1 MKDYFYEKINYLL
14 NKLNIKIDYEI
25 KKTDDEYN
33 FLFVQ
38 KKYDKYY
45 FNVNDKK
52 IDIDLIDIFLLHE
65 IFHIIQFEEKFPML
79 ILSDNTMKYSIIQKI
94 ITDLYNTEKMIEA
107 NYLNEAFTLH
117 QYRLNNLKLKNLKM
131 NKIDL
136 IQFEDAYRIVLN
148 HVLYHNTHILTTY
161 TKSADMKMKG
171 IITSPMELW
180 KYGTQ
185 TLMPATTFVSRDDA
199 LYHMLLPC
207 QDAKLSRFG
216 IERKGLPFF
225 NPSDKDL
232 HIYLI
237 NYDKDKIDNNTFK
250 VINQIEYVENHLRIP
265 DGVIY
270 INGIP
275 LVIFEFKSAIKENT
289 TIHDAYDQLTIRY
302 KRDIPSIFKYNAFG
316 LSAYFLPENTSK
328 ITSLSSTLLN
338 I

>member
-136 IQFEDAYRIVLN
+136 IQFEDAYRIA
-148 HVLYHNTHILTTY
+148 Y
-161 TKSADMKMKG
+161 
-171 IITSPMELW
+171 IIAENDIFF
-180 KYGTQ
+180 KNKDKKENIE
-185 TLMPATTFVSRDDA
+185 FDD
-199 LYHMLLPC
+199 L
-207 QDAKLSRFG
+207 KK
-216 IERKGLPFF
+216 EFF
-225 NPSDKDL
+225 NKKTKEIYEIIIDYYNKKD
-232 HIYLI
+232 INGMYLNLLKTINPQINI
-237 NYDKDKIDNNTFK
+237 NYLDK
-250 VINQIEYVENHLRIP
+250 
-265 DGVIY
+265 
-270 INGIP
+270 
-275 LVIFEFKSAIKENT
+275 
-289 TIHDAYDQLTIRY
+289 
-302 KRDIPSIFKYNAFG
+302 
-316 LSAYFLPENTSK
+316 
-328 ITSLSSTLLN
+328 N
-338 I
+338 IIIV